1 MKSYSY
7 GKQNIDK
14 KEIKAVIDVLKS
26 DWLTQGPKVKEFEK
40 ALCDKFGSKY
50 ASAVCNGTAAL
61 HLAGLALGW
70 KQGDIVIT
78 SPITFLASANCI
90 LYSGATPDFV
100 DIDSISYNID
110 VNKLEEKIKC
120 YTQNGK
126 NVKAVIGVDYA
137 GHPCDWENLKSL
149 SKKYKFQLVNDNC
162 HALGATYKN
171 NEKYAV
177 KYADAVCQSFHPV
190 KNFTTGEGGAV
201 LTNNKEI
208 DKRIKILRTHGV
220 VKNNSEFR
228 IQNSE
233 LKKIP
238 WYYEMQFLG
247 FNYRITDFQCALGIS
262 QIKKLD
268 RFVKRRKEIA
278 EYYNKAFDNNE
289 NFILPTVNKNSG
301 HAYHL
306 YPLQIKFENLK
317 FGKKELFE
325 KLSSSG
331 IKCQVHYIPVHL
343 QPYYKN
349 NFGFKP
355 GDFPISEKFYER
367 QISIPM
373 YPSLD
378 ETDLNYISSKII
390 DTLK

>member
-14 KEIKAVIDVLKS
+14 KDIKAVIDVLKS

-171 NEKYAV
+171 NEKYVV

-247 FNYRITDFQCALGIS
+247 FNYRITDFQCAL
-262 QIKKLD
+262 
-268 RFVKRRKEIA
+268 
-278 EYYNKAFDNNE
+278 
-289 NFILPTVNKNSG
+289 
-301 HAYHL
+301 
-306 YPLQIKFENLK
+306 
-317 FGKKELFE
+317 
-325 KLSSSG
+325 
-331 IKCQVHYIPVHL
+331 
-343 QPYYKN
+343 
-349 NFGFKP
+349 
-355 GDFPISEKFYER
+355 
-367 QISIPM
+367 
-373 YPSLD
+373 
-378 ETDLNYISSKII
+378 
-390 DTLK
+390 